1 MKTSI
6 RRPLGVVASS
16 FVLLLPACGGAVR
29 DERVPAAA
37 RAAGPSLVL
46 RQGLNGYA
54 GVTDVEVSS
63 RHPPAGGTGGTG
75 GARAAVTDGPAMGA
89 YRIDGEGGYEVRSF
103 LRFGALPSLQGRRV
117 QRAELALT
125 FRRGSSGHAL
135 SVQALT
141 KGWNAGDARFGWT
154 NTGTG
159 ERWPV
164 PGGGSSDWEAGPAAT
179 LDGAIG
185 SEADTRVVALPAD
198 LVQRWIDQPQH
209 NHGLALVATVS
220 GQGAWLRSSEDAQ
233 PAWRPNLRLWL
244 Q

>member
-6 RRPLGVVASS
+6 QRPLGVAASS
-16 FVLLLPACGGAVR
+16 FVLLLQACGGAAR
-29 DERVPAAA
+29 DERLPSAA
-37 RAAGPSLVL
+37 RAAAPSLVL
-46 RQGLNGYA
+46 RQGLNGYV
-54 GVTDVEVSS
+54 GVTDVDVSS
-63 RHPPAGGTGGTG
+63 RNRGAGA
-75 GARAAVTDGPAMGA
+75 ARTAVTDGPAMGA
-89 YRIDGEGGYEVRSF
+89 YRIDGDGGYEVRSF

-179 LDGAIG
+179 LDGA
-185 SEADTRVVALPAD
+185 SATEADTRVVALPAE

-209 NHGLALVATVS
+209 NHGLALVATAS

-233 PAWRPNLRLWL
+233 PAWRPTLRLWL